1 MKVKEKEHAML
12 LRQQGKSMNE
22 IVQIV
27 GASKASVSHW
37 VRDVVLTE
45 QQKSGLSARGR
56 SRDSIEKR
64 RISRIQN
71 TKNRDLEV
79 IRAAKNEID
88 IISKRD
94 LWMFGIALYLGEGGK
109 ANRGTARIA
118 SSDPD
123 IIQIAIRF
131 FKEICVVPDYK
142 LRGQIHAYEN
152 ADIEKIENHW
162 SATLGIPRA
171 QFYKTYT
178 KQSIASKQK
187 RKTTPYGTFQLNI
200 HDTTLYL
207 KMMAWIEKVKEL
219 VVE

>member
-1 MKVKEKEHAML
+1 MKVEEKKHAIL

-22 IVQIV
+22 IVHLV
-27 GASKASVSHW
+27 GVSKASVSLW
-37 VRDVVLTE
+37 VRDVMLTE
-45 QQKSGLSARGR
+45 QQKSGLTARGR
-56 SRDSIEKR
+56 SRESIEKR
-64 RISRIQN
+64 RIARIQN

-88 IISKRD
+88 AISKRD

-109 ANRGTARIA
+109 TNRGTVCIA
-118 SSDPD
+118 SSDPE
-123 IIQIAIRF
+123 IMQIAIRF
-131 FKEICVVPDYK
+131 FKEICTVPDYK

-152 ADIEKIENHW
+152 ADIEKIESHW
-162 SATLGIPRA
+162 STILGIPRT

-187 RKTTPYGTFQLNI
+187 RKTTPYGTFELNI

-207 KMMAWIEKVKEL
+207 KIMAWIEKVKEL
-219 VVE
+219 VLE